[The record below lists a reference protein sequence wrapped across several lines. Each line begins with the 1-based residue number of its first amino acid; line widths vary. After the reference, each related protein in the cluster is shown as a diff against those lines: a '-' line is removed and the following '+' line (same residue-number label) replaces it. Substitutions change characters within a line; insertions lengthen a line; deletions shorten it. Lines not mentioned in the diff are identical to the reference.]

1 MEGRWEARLEQQRQT
16 FDGLSRA
23 VAEGHARVDEVCAN
37 LKDVGSQVAGLDARL
52 AAALEHLA
60 RVEEAARAAT
70 GSANAQAQDMAG
82 LRAAIGRTEDLV
94 ERVVEALEGLQNMVI
109 NQAGDDLVK

>member
-1 MEGRWEARLEQQRQT
+1 MEQQRQT
-16 FDGLSRA
+16 FDGLNRA

-37 LKDVGSQVAGLDARL
+37 LKDVGSQVAGLNAQLDARL
-52 AAALEHLA
+52 AAALEHLT
-60 RVEEAARAAT
+60 RVEEAARSAN
-70 GSANAQAQDMAG
+70 GSVNAQAQDMAG